1 MFCGNCGRQIADDSV
16 FCPECGTKIDSA
28 GSTAS
33 AAYDVQTNNN
43 ATQKNKTVG
52 IVVVAAAAVLVVI
65 LCAFLFGGRSYE
77 RLIKIYMAAQF
88 EGDVKTI
95 VGLFPDELME
105 ALRDEKDM
113 TEKEFITEVNDQ
125 LQDALD
131 QLDDLYGDWT
141 YSYKITDVDD
151 LTKKKMKSLNEAFE
165 DFTDFTITEAK
176 VVTVELTITGDE
188 DEVTTP
194 LDIIVTKVGRSWY
207 FLSMDG
213 LF

>member
-1 MFCGNCGRQIADDSV
+1 MFCGNCGKQIADDSV
-16 FCPECGTKIDSA
+16 FCPECGERIDGA
-28 GSTAS
+28 GSVVPKT
-33 AAYDVQTNNN
+33 YDVQTNNS
-43 ATQKNKTVG
+43 ATRKNKRVG
-52 IVVVAAAAVLVVI
+52 IAVVAVAAVLVVI
-65 LCAFLFGGRSYE
+65 LGVFLFGGRSYE

-105 ALRDEKDM
+105 AVRDEMDM

-131 QLDDLYGDWT
+131 QLDSLYGDWT

-151 LTKKKMKSLNEAFE
+151 LTTKKMKSLNEEFE

-188 DEVTTP
+188 DEVTTS